1 VVVLVVGAGL
11 VAGLVVELPDFPPQP
26 ATAPVLATART
37 SVRIAVSG
45 FLLMGRAPV
54 LVRGR
59 GRSPYQPSAT
69 AIAGARTH
77 MSAETTVDPRARE
90 ALPVGREQD
99 SGSGLGWLL
108 AVCCIA
114 QFMVI
119 LDLSIVNVALPS
131 IQSDLG
137 FSSPDLQWVVDAYAI
152 TFAGFLMLGGRAA
165 DRLGQRR
172 VLVAGLVLFGLAS
185 LAGGTAPD
193 QEVLI
198 GARAVQGF
206 AGALMAATSLAIIT
220 ASFPP
225 GPKLHRAIGL
235 WAAMN
240 GLGGAAGVLLGGIIT
255 EVLSWR
261 WVLLIN
267 PPIAIAA
274 ALVAYAV
281 VAEHRKPD
289 AAAFDLAGALTLTI
303 GQMVLV
309 YGVVEAGLKG
319 WDTFAAL
326 GPIAL
331 GVVLLA
337 GFGVIESRVASAPL
351 IPFKELTKT
360 LRSANTIVLLF
371 SAALFP
377 MWFLSS
383 LYMQQVLGLSPLHT
397 GLVFLPM
404 TLTIMLVASRA
415 GRLVSH
421 FGVRPVLGGGLIM
434 LAGGLLLFTR
444 IGSGGSAIVY
454 VMIPGLLAA
463 AGIAM
468 SIVPSTIA
476 ATQGAKEGQAGLAS
490 GLVNTSRQVGGGLG
504 LAVLITLATQRTSHQ
519 IGAGQQVSLA
529 LTEGFRLAYLIG
541 AGLAGIAALITFTSL
556 PKPLAAVGAATRR
569 LALAI
574 GVVLAG
580 FVLVTIAFAG
590 SHAAP
595 IGAYTTNGAYRFLTA
610 PTLHPPEIR
619 STRRAPSDQL
629 AGSYIFTTNF
639 YDLNE
644 PPIVGQSGPLILD
657 ATLQPVWFEPVP
669 ESVAAVNLSL
679 QTYRGKPALAWWQGR
694 VTNTGATETGEYV
707 VVNQHYQTVAR
718 LRARSGW
725 VLTLH
730 ELAISGEDAWVTANR
745 NIPIDLSR
753 YGGAYNGALVDSAV
767 QEYNLK
773 TGKLLRSWDALNHI
787 SLSEAQASLPTN
799 GFPWDA
805 YHINAIDLVGNGKF
819 LVSMRNTW
827 GVYLVDIAT
836 GRIEWTLGG
845 KRSDFKFGP
854 GAAFQWQHDARLEG
868 STVTMFDDHCCQ
880 LTGGGTS
887 VPATGPTRGLVLR
900 LDQAAHTATL
910 VAQYPGDGKF
920 ESEYMGDAQP
930 LPGGAMFVGWGSEPS
945 FSEYGRSGKLLLGG
959 ELPGPDLTYRAT
971 VGRWVGEPLSVPAG
985 VALAANGGATVYA
998 SWNGATQV
1006 SAWRVL
1012 ASAGANGQLSVVA
1025 RAPKSGF
1032 ESAIS
1037 VPRGERSFKVQAL
1050 DANGRIVGTS
1060 RLFTSRG

>member
-1 VVVLVVGAGL
+1 MNV
-11 VAGLVVELPDFPPQP
+11 
-26 ATAPVLATART
+26 
-37 SVRIAVSG
+37 
-45 FLLMGRAPV
+45 
-54 LVRGR
+54 
-59 GRSPYQPSAT
+59 
-69 AIAGARTH
+69 
-77 MSAETTVDPRARE
+77 ETTASPRVTQAPQAE
-90 ALPVGREQD
+90 SDQG
-99 SGSGLGWLL
+99 SGSAWLL
-108 AVCCIA
+108 AVCCVA

-119 LDLSIVNVALPS
+119 LDLSIVNVALPR
-131 IQSDLG
+131 IQSDLA

-165 DRLGQRR
+165 DRFGQRR
-172 VLVAGLVLFGLAS
+172 MLVAGLILFGLAS

-193 QEVLI
+193 QQVLI

-240 GLGGAAGVLLGGIIT
+240 GLGGAAGVLFGGIIT

-274 ALVAYAV
+274 ALGAYAV
-281 VAEHRKPD
+281 VAERRKGRD
-289 AAAFDLAGALTLTI
+289 APRFDLAGALTLTV

-331 GVVLLA
+331 GVLLL
-337 GFGVIESRVASAPL
+337 GFFGVIEARVASAPL
-351 IPFKELTKT
+351 IPFKELTKA
-360 LRSANTIVLLF
+360 LRVANTIVLLF

-377 MWFLSS
+377 MWFVSS

-415 GRLVSH
+415 GRLVSR
-421 FGVRPVLGGGLIM
+421 FGVRSVLGGGLIM
-434 LAGGLLLFTR
+434 LAGGMGLFTR
-444 IGSGGSAIVY
+444 IGSSGSAIVY
-454 VMIPGLLAA
+454 VMIPGLLTA

-476 ATQGAKEGQAGLAS
+476 ATQGAKEGQTGLAS
-490 GLVNTSRQVGGGLG
+490 GLVNTSRQIGGGLG

-519 IGAGQQVSLA
+519 IGAGQQVSQA
-529 LTEGFRLAYLIG
+529 LTDGFRLAYLIG
-541 AGLAGIAALITFTSL
+541 ACLAAAAALITFTSL
-556 PKPLAAVGAATRR
+556 PRPRGAMVGAARR
-569 LALAI
+569 LAPAI

-580 FVLVTIAFAG
+580 FLAVTIAFAG

-595 IGAYTTNGAYRFLTA
+595 IGAYTTRGAYSFITA
-610 PTLHPPEIR
+610 PALHPPQIR
-619 STRRAPSDQL
+619 IIQRPP
-629 AGSYIFTTNF
+629 AGQPAGGYIFTTNF
-639 YDLNE
+639 YNLNA

-657 ATLQPVWFEPVP
+657 DRLQPVWFAPVP
-669 ESVAAVNLSL
+669 ERVAAANLSL
-679 QTYRGKPALAWWQGR
+679 QVYEGKPALAWWQGR

-707 VVNQHYQTVAR
+707 VVDQHYRKVAT
-718 LRARSGW
+718 LKAADGW

-730 ELAISGEDAWVTANR
+730 ELAISGEDAWVTANK

-767 QEYNLK
+767 QEYNLR
-773 TGKLLRSWDALNHI
+773 TGKLLRSWDALEHI
-787 SLSEAQASLPTN
+787 PLSESQASLPTN

-805 YHINAIDLVGNGKF
+805 YHVNAIDLTGNGTF

-827 GVYLVDIAT
+827 GVYLIDIAT

-845 KRSDFKFGP
+845 KRSSFKFGP
-854 GAAFQWQHDARLEG
+854 EAAFQWQHDARLGG

-887 VPATGPTRGLVLR
+887 VPATGPSRALELR
-900 LDQAAHTATL
+900 LDQSTHAATL
-910 VAQYPGDGKF
+910 LAQYRGDGKF
-920 ESEYMGDAQP
+920 ESEYMGNAQP
-930 LPGGAMFVGWGSEPS
+930 LANGDMFVDWGSEPY
-945 FSEYGRSGKLLLGG
+945 FSAYSRSGKLLLAG
-959 ELPGPDLTYRAT
+959 ELPGPDLTYRARLE
-971 VGRWVGEPLSVPAG
+971 RWVGEPLSPPVGAARRAG
-985 VALAANGGATVYA
+985 GGTTVYA
-998 SWNGATQV
+998 SWNGATQAT
-1006 SAWRVL
+1006 SWRVL
-1012 ASAGANGQLSVVA
+1012 AGHGVVAGAPSRLSIVA
-1025 RAPKSGF
+1025 SAAKSGF
-1032 ESAIS
+1032 ETAIA
-1037 VPRGERSFKVQAL
+1037 VPQGYVSFKVQAL
-1050 DANGRIVGTS
+1050 AANGRVIETS
-1060 RLFTSRG
+1060 RLFTSGG